1 MFKSF
6 NIKYQITIPVANY
19 VIIIISELM
28 SKILLKFHFFVIL
41 REIITPHCPIEKK
54 KRNFRDGDRGV

>member
-1 MFKSF
+1 MFKS
-6 NIKYQITIPVANY
+6 IPVANY

-41 REIITPHCPIEKK
+41 REIITRHCPIEKK